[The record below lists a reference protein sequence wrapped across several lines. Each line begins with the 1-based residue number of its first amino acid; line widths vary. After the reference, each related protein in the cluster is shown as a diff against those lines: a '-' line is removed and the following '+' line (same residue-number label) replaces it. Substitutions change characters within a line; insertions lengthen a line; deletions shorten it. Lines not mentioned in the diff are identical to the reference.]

1 MGNDIKNE
9 NDMPKRIEPREIPA
23 GATICRHLVEPYDC
37 CLCFPRDVKQ
47 TVSAHPETREQGWL
61 VENTNPGP
69 TRWLSVVEG
78 ILHWTTDSNAAV
90 RFSRKEDAQQ
100 VASLNRFNDTAIA
113 TEHIWYS

>member
-1 MGNDIKNE
+1 MNRTECTRQTCKLSG
-9 NDMPKRIEPREIPA
+9 EPIPA
-23 GATICRHLVEPYDC
+23 RVYIP
-37 CLCFPRDVKQ
+37 
-47 TVSAHPETREQGWL
+47 SAHPETREQGWL

-100 VASLNRFNDTAIA
+100 VAGLNRFNDTAIA